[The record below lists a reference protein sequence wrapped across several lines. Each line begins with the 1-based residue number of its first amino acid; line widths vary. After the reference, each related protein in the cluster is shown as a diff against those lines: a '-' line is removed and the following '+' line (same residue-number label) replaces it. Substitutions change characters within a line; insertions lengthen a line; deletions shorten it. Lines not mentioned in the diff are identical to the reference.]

1 MSDKVKLTYKD
12 RVLKV
17 TLGKKELPLNKL
29 VDPAVILL
37 SADGPPT
44 LRFELIIDGMEID
57 DVNALGE
64 WVTHKELL
72 DDPNN

>member
-37 SADGPPT
+37 SADKPPT
-44 LRFELIIDGMEID
+44 LRFEMIIDGMEID
-57 DVNALGE
+57 DVKALGE